1 MQPRVTRRIYA
12 TRRKRSPIRL
22 GVDPNADPSR
32 PFNTG
37 IAGGLNINPQ
47 DLWMRGGGRPTP
59 GIGVGSIARR
69 VMGENIFG
77 GFKPGTGVVG
87 PGADLGSGSDH
98 TASVVSRARRRSE
111 SVETK
116 TSVPPYLDE
125 SSDSRGYSW
134 KGGGGGSMG
143 GTYTITK
150 V

>member
-47 DLWMRGGGRPTP
+47 DLWMRGGGRRRPTP
-59 GIGVGSIARR
+59 GIGVGDIARQ
-69 VMGENIFG
+69 VMNENIIG
-77 GFKPGTGVVG
+77 GGRGNIG
-87 PGADLGSGSDH
+87 DH
-98 TASVVSRARRRSE
+98 TASVVSSARRMSE
-111 SVETK
+111 SVETQ
-116 TSVPPYLDE
+116 TRVPPYLDD

-134 KGGGGGSMG
+134 KGGGGSMG

-150 V
+150 A

>member
-47 DLWMRGGGRPTP
+47 DLWMRGGGRRRPTP
-59 GIGVGSIARR
+59 GIGVGDIARQ
-69 VMGENIFG
+69 VMNENIIG
-77 GFKPGTGVVG
+77 GGRGNIG
-87 PGADLGSGSDH
+87 DH
-98 TASVVSRARRRSE
+98 TASVVSRARRR
-111 SVETK
+111 TK
-116 TSVPPYLDE
+116 TRVPPYLDD

-150 V
+150 A